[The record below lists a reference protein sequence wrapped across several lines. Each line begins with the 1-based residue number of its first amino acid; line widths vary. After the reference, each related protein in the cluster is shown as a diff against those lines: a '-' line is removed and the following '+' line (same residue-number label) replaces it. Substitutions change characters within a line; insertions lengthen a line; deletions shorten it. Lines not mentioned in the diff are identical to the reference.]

1 MNRRSL
7 GASLPTRERAAYRA
21 TMRFLVLGPLE
32 VTNAVGPIPLG
43 GPKQRLVL
51 ANLAVRAN
59 AVVLAET
66 LIDQLWGDE
75 PPDSAKNTLQTYIS
89 HLRKALGPDR
99 IEGRSSGYVLHLDP
113 HELDAT
119 RFEQLLGEARAADG
133 QPDRVG
139 GILRE
144 ALAMWRGSAFADLA
158 VEGSLAGEIARL
170 EELRLGAIEDR
181 IAADLASGRHTGLI
195 GELEGLT
202 REHPLRERLWAHLM
216 VALYRSG
223 RQADALAAF
232 RRARKLLAE
241 ELGVDPSPELQR
253 LQDRILKQDPD
264 LEVTGEPLRGY
275 RLLDKIGEGA
285 FGLVYRAVQPQVG
298 REVAIKSI
306 HPELANQ
313 PDFVRRFEHE
323 AQVVARL
330 EHPHVVPLYDYWRD
344 PDGAYLVMR
353 LLRGGSLEDLLE
365 QGPLD
370 STRAATFLDQV
381 AGALAAAHR
390 QGVVHRDVKPGNVL
404 LDEEGN
410 AYLTDFG
417 VALDA
422 GAPEQTAGLMV
433 RGTPAYLSPEQIRLE
448 PATGQSDIY
457 ALGVVLYEMLTAEH
471 PFPESSLRV
480 LLDRHMHEPLP
491 SARRVRPEIPPAVDL
506 VIARATAKDAGGR
519 FADPLE
525 FAAAFRGAIQGT
537 GARLAATEELRNP
550 YKGLRAFLE
559 ADAGDFFGRD
569 VVTRRLV
576 ERMAEPGAS
585 ARFLCIVGPSGS
597 GKSSVVKAGLVPAL
611 RRGVIAGSELWYIV
625 EMMPGPHPLREL
637 DTALLSV
644 ATSPQPTLVE
654 ELERDDLGLLRA
666 VDRVLPD
673 PSAELVIVV
682 DQLEEVFTLV
692 DDQVE
697 RARFL
702 EAIVAA
708 ATHRMSRVRIV
719 STLRADFF
727 DQPLSVRGFGDLLAA
742 RTEAITPM
750 SPEELE
756 RAISG
761 PAECVGLGIE
771 PGLVAAMVADVVDR
785 PGALPLLQYAL
796 TELVERDEVSSL
808 SLESYRSIGGVSG
821 ALARRA
827 ERLYGAMDE
836 PGRDACRQLFLR
848 LVTLGEGT
856 EDTRRR
862 VRRSEI
868 PAMDGATDGV
878 IESFGRHRLLSFDR
892 DALSR
897 EPTVEIAH
905 EALLRQWPRLEDWL
919 GEDAEARALRGH
931 LIDAARQWDA
941 GGRDDSELYRG
952 ARLAGALDFSS
963 RDGRHLNEL
972 ERSFVALSREAS
984 ERETRRI
991 RRTNRRLR
999 GLLGA
1004 VALFLVVALIAAGIA
1019 LVQGGHARRSA
1030 TVALSQSLGA
1040 QAIAETQLDTALL
1053 LAEEGVNLDDSLRTE
1068 SDLLAV
1074 LLHSPSAIHVLHVGG
1089 IGAPPEDIVV
1099 SPDGGTLAVL
1109 TRDRT
1114 LRFYDT
1120 STLQPIGKPVHDVPA
1135 YNSRRPAFTPD
1146 SSGLWV
1152 LRGPGIQ
1159 MINVRTGRVESTIRL
1174 HQDVE
1179 NVYSPVLLSR
1189 DGRVVY
1195 LQLEG
1200 WESVAAWNTSTG
1212 RRLAEVN
1219 VPGLSLGMLALAQ
1232 EAGEVVAL
1240 TTQGGGRIQV
1250 RDGRTLALERSFPV
1264 QLPAA
1269 DQYQLAVSPDGRTAA
1284 CTLFHPGADQSIR
1297 FVDLRTGQVRKG
1309 AGDQAGEGQVAF
1321 SHDGRTA
1328 VSVTDDGFNISVW
1341 DVPSATQV
1349 RTLSG
1354 HAGEILQAAFDP
1366 SGRTLYSAA
1375 DDGNVFAW
1383 DLSGH
1388 RSFGRSFTA
1397 SQGSFGGP
1405 NVGHHFPYFSAS
1417 PDGKSIAVAHAT
1429 QFDPDG
1435 GVSTGG
1441 EVNIVDLA
1449 TGRVTTRVRVA
1460 GRVPG
1465 IDSVIYAEF
1474 SPDGTELLVTP
1485 GPSSNGDITLWRLDG
1500 HTASLVRT
1508 FTGLS
1513 ATPVR
1518 DDNGFWNAPWATF
1531 SPNGKWIA
1539 GVDRRENGTSRMM
1552 EWDAATGSERV
1563 APLDLHWTS
1572 TDGLHFDGLNQN
1584 VVYSPDGSL
1593 IATSVLGDRTVI
1605 VDART
1610 LKPVRTLPDPEGVAF
1625 VAFSPTNDR
1634 LLAEGS
1640 SNVGIVRL
1648 IDVTTGKQAAEV
1660 TASNPGLWSVQFDH
1674 TGSMLLTDAP
1684 DGVARLWSVPDLQQI
1699 GSDLPGLSSVVGAAT
1714 FAGRGRSTMAV
1725 LLYATGT
1732 AFAYTA
1738 SPSAWER
1745 QACLVAGRNFTK
1757 AEWARYV
1764 GDRTYEDVC
1773 PEYPPG
1779 S

>member
-1 MNRRSL
+1 
-7 GASLPTRERAAYRA
+7 
-21 TMRFLVLGPLE
+21 MRCLVLGPLE
-32 VTNAVGPIPLG
+32 VMNAAGPISLG
-43 GPKQRLVL
+43 GPKQRVVL

-59 AVVLAET
+59 AVVSAET

-75 PPDSAKNTLQTYIS
+75 PPESAKNTLQTYIS
-89 HLRKALGPDR
+89 HLRKALGPER
-99 IEGRSSGYVLHLDP
+99 IEGRPPGYVLHLAP

-119 RFEQLLGEARAADG
+119 QFERLLGEARAADG
-133 QPDRVG
+133 QPARVAT
-139 GILRE
+139 ILRE
-144 ALAMWRGSAFADLA
+144 ALALWRGSAFADLA

-170 EELRLGAIEDR
+170 EELRLGAIEER
-181 IAADLASGRHTGLI
+181 ISADLASGRHADLI

-216 VALYRSG
+216 LALYRSG

-232 RRARKLLAE
+232 GRARELLAE

-253 LQDRILKQDPD
+253 LQERILKQDPD

-275 RLLDKIGEGA
+275 RLLEKIGEGA

-298 REVAIKSI
+298 REVAVKSI

-313 PDFVRRFEHE
+313 PDFVRRFERE
-323 AQVVARL
+323 AQLVARL

-353 LLRGGSLEDLLE
+353 FLRGGSLEDLLGH
-365 QGPLD
+365 GPLPPD
-370 STRAATFLDQV
+370 RAAAILDQV

-404 LDEEGN
+404 LDEDGN

-422 GAPEQTAGLMV
+422 GAPEQTTGAMV
-433 RGTPAYLSPEQIRLE
+433 RGTPAYLSPEQIRLQ
-448 PATGQSDIY
+448 PATARSDIY

-471 PFPESSLRV
+471 PFPESSLRA
-480 LLDRHMHEPLP
+480 LLDQHMHEPLP
-491 SARRVRPEIPPAVDL
+491 SARRLRPEIPPAVDS
-506 VIARATAKDAGGR
+506 VIARATAKDAGKR
-519 FADPLE
+519 FGDALDL
-525 FAAAFRGAIQGT
+525 AAAFRGAIQGS
-537 GARLAATEELRNP
+537 GESLGPAEDLRNP

-559 ADAGDFFGRD
+559 ADAGDFFGRE
-569 VVTRRLV
+569 VVTRRLI
-576 ERMAEPGAS
+576 ERLAEPGAS
-585 ARFLCIVGPSGS
+585 ARFLCVVGPSGS

-611 RRGVIAGSELWYIV
+611 RRGAIAGSESWYVV
-625 EMMPGPHPLREL
+625 EMLPGPHPLREL
-637 DTALLSV
+637 DTALLAV
-644 ATSPQPTLVE
+644 ATSQQPSLVE
-654 ELERDDLGLLRA
+654 ELERDELGLLRA

-692 DDQVE
+692 DDPVE

-702 EAIVAA
+702 DAIASA
-708 ATHRMSRVRIV
+708 ATHPMSRVRVV

-727 DQPLSVRGFGDLLAA
+727 DQPLNVRGFGDLLAA
-742 RTEAITPM
+742 RNEAITPM
-750 SPEELE
+750 SPEDLE
-756 RAISG
+756 RAIAG
-761 PAECVGLGIE
+761 PAQRVGLRVE

-796 TELVERDEVSSL
+796 TELAERDEVSSL
-808 SLESYRSIGGVSG
+808 SLETYRAIGGASG

-827 ERLYGAMDE
+827 ERIYGAMNE
-836 PGRDACRQLFLR
+836 GAREACRQLFLR

-868 PAMDGATDGV
+868 PALDGAMDGV

-905 EALLRQWPRLEDWL
+905 EALLHRWPRLRGWL
-919 GEDAEARALRGH
+919 EEDAETRAVQAH
-931 LIDAARQWDA
+931 LIAAARQWDT
-941 GGRDDSELYRG
+941 GGRDDAELYRA
-952 ARLAGALDFSS
+952 ARLVAALDFSS
-963 RDGRHLNEL
+963 RYGQHLNEL
-972 ERSFVALSREAS
+972 EQSFVARSREAS
-984 ERETRRI
+984 DRETRRI

-1004 VALFLVVALIAAGIA
+1004 VAIFLVVALIAAGIA

-1030 TVALSQSLGA
+1030 TVALSESLGA
-1040 QAIAETQLDTALL
+1040 QAVAETQLDTALL
-1053 LAEEGVNLDDSLRTE
+1053 LAEEGVNMDDSQRTE

-1089 IGAPPEDIVV
+1089 VGAPPEDIVV

-1120 STLQPIGKPVHDVPA
+1120 STRQPTGKPVHDVPA
-1135 YNSRRPAFTPD
+1135 YNTRRPAFTPD
-1146 SSGLWV
+1146 GSGLWV
-1152 LRGPGIQ
+1152 LRGAGLQKID
-1159 MINVRTGRVESTIRL
+1159 VRTGRVESTIRL

-1195 LQLEG
+1195 LQMEG
-1200 WESVAAWNTSTG
+1200 WEHVAAWDTSTG
-1212 RRLAEVN
+1212 RRLAEVD
-1219 VPGLSLGMLALAQ
+1219 VPGLSLLALAFAR
-1232 EAGEVVAL
+1232 ETGEVVAL
-1240 TTQGGGRIQV
+1240 TTRDGGRIQV
-1250 RDGRTLALERSFPV
+1250 RDGRTLALERSFHVP
-1264 QLPAA
+1264 LPAPQ
-1269 DQYQLAVSPDGRTAA
+1269 QYQLAVAPDGHMAA
-1284 CTLFHPGADQSIR
+1284 YTMFNPGFDQSIR
-1297 FVDLRTGQVRKG
+1297 FVDLRTGQIRVG
-1309 AGDQAGEGQVAF
+1309 AGAQAGEGQVAF
-1321 SHDGRTA
+1321 SPDGGTA
-1328 VSVTDDGFNISVW
+1328 VSVTNDGLNISVW
-1341 DVPSATQV
+1341 DVASATLLQ
-1349 RTLSG
+1349 TLSG
-1354 HAGEILQAAFDP
+1354 HAGEIFMLAFDP
-1366 SGRTLYSAA
+1366 SGRSLYSAA
-1375 DDGNVFAW
+1375 DDGNVFVW
-1383 DLSGH
+1383 DLSGR

-1397 SQGSFGGP
+1397 SLGSFGGP
-1405 NVGHHFPYFSAS
+1405 NVGWHFPYFSSS

-1429 QFDPDG
+1429 EIDPAN
-1435 GVSTGG
+1435 GVSKGG
-1441 EVNIVDLA
+1441 NVSIVDLS
-1449 TGRVTTRVRVA
+1449 TGRVTTEVRVA

-1500 HTASLVRT
+1500 RTARLIRT
-1508 FTGLS
+1508 FSGLS
-1513 ATPVR
+1513 ATPVP
-1518 DDNGFWNAPWATF
+1518 DDGGFWNAPWATF
-1531 SPNGKWIA
+1531 SPDGKWIA
-1539 GVDRRENGTSRMM
+1539 GLDRREDGTSRLI

-1563 APLDLHWTS
+1563 APLDLRWKS
-1572 TDGLHFDGLNQN
+1572 TDGFLDGINQN

-1593 IATSVLGDRTVI
+1593 IATSALGDRTVI
-1605 VDART
+1605 IDART
-1610 LKPVRTLPDPEGVAF
+1610 LKPVRTLPDPRGVAF
-1625 VAFSPTNDR
+1625 VAFSPTNSN

-1648 IDVTTGKQAAEV
+1648 WDVSTGKQVAEV
-1660 TASNPGLWSVQFDH
+1660 PASNPGLWSVQFAP
-1674 TGSMLLTDAP
+1674 TGSMLLTDSS
-1684 DGVARLWSVPDLQQI
+1684 DGVARLWSVPDLRQI
-1699 GSDLPGLSSVVGAAT
+1699 GTDLPGLLSVPGTAT
-1714 FAGRGRSTMAV
+1714 FAGRGNSTTAV
-1725 LLYATGT
+1725 LVYATGQ
-1732 AFAYTA
+1732 AFAYPA

-1764 GDRTYEDVC
+1764 GDRPYEQVC
-1773 PEYPPG
+1773 PQYPSG

>member
-1 MNRRSL
+1 
-7 GASLPTRERAAYRA
+7 
-21 TMRFLVLGPLE
+21 
-32 VTNAVGPIPLG
+32 
-43 GPKQRLVL
+43 
-51 ANLAVRAN
+51 
-59 AVVLAET
+59 
-66 LIDQLWGDE
+66 
-75 PPDSAKNTLQTYIS
+75 
-89 HLRKALGPDR
+89 
-99 IEGRSSGYVLHLDP
+99 
-113 HELDAT
+113 
-119 RFEQLLGEARAADG
+119 
-133 QPDRVG
+133 
-139 GILRE
+139 
-144 ALAMWRGSAFADLA
+144 MWRGSAFADLP
-158 VEGSLAGEIARL
+158 VEGTLAGEIARL

-195 GELEGLT
+195 GELQGLT
-202 REHPLRERLWAHLM
+202 REHPLRERLWGHLM
-216 VALYRSG
+216 LALYRSG

-232 RRARKLLAE
+232 QRARELLSE

-253 LQDRILKQDPD
+253 LHERILKQDPD
-264 LEVTGEPLRGY
+264 LEITGEPLRGY
-275 RLLDKIGEGA
+275 RLLEKIGEGA

-298 REVAIKSI
+298 REVAVKSI

-313 PDFVRRFEHE
+313 PDFVRRFERE
-323 AQVVARL
+323 AQLVARL

-365 QGPLD
+365 DGPLHPD
-370 STRAATFLDQV
+370 RASAIMDQV

-422 GAPEQTAGLMV
+422 GAPEQTTGLMV

-448 PATGQSDIY
+448 PATGRSDIY

-471 PFPESSLRV
+471 PFPESSLRA

-491 SARRVRPEIPPAVDL
+491 SARRLRPEIPPAVDL

-519 FADPLE
+519 FADALE
-525 FAAAFRGAIQGT
+525 FAAAFREAMQGT
-537 GARLAATEELRNP
+537 GARLAATEDLRNP

-576 ERMAEPGAS
+576 ERMAEPGAG
-585 ARFLCIVGPSGS
+585 ARFLCVVGPSGS

-611 RRGVIAGSELWYIV
+611 RRGAIAGSELWYIV

-637 DTALLSV
+637 DTALLAV
-644 ATSPQPTLVE
+644 ATSPQPSLME
-654 ELERDDLGLLRA
+654 ELERDELGLLRA

-673 PSAELVIVV
+673 PSAELVIVL

-692 DDQVE
+692 EDQVE

-702 EAIVAA
+702 EAIAAA
-708 ATHRMSRVRIV
+708 ATHRMNRVRIV

-756 RAISG
+756 RAIAG
-761 PAECVGLGIE
+761 PAERVGLGIE

-808 SLESYRSIGGVSG
+808 SLESYRAIGGVSG

-827 ERLYGAMDE
+827 ERLYGAMNE

-848 LVTLGEGT
+848 LVTLGDGT

-868 PAMDGATDGV
+868 PAMDGATDEV

-905 EALLRQWPRLEDWL
+905 EALLHQWPRLRDWL

-941 GGRDDSELYRG
+941 GGQDDSELYRG

-972 ERSFVALSREAS
+972 ERSFVARSRDAS
-984 ERETRRI
+984 ERETTRI

-1004 VALFLVVALIAAGIA
+1004 VAIFLVVALIAAGVA
-1019 LVQGGHARRSA
+1019 VVQGGRARRSA

-1040 QAIAETQLDTALL
+1040 QAVAETQLDTALL
-1053 LAEEGVNLDDSLRTE
+1053 LAQLGVNLDDSLRTE
-1068 SDLLAV
+1068 SDLLTV

-1089 IGAPPEDIVV
+1089 IGAPPEALAV
-1099 SPDGGTLAVL
+1099 SPDGKTLAVL
-1109 TRDRT
+1109 NRDGT
-1114 LRFYDT
+1114 LWFYDT
-1120 STLQPIGKPVHDVPA
+1120 STRQPIGKPVQNVA
-1135 YNSRRPAFTPD
+1135 ATNYRRPAFTPD

-1152 LRGPGIQ
+1152 LRGAGIQ
-1159 MINVRTGRVESTIRL
+1159 KIDVHSGRVESTIKL
-1174 HQDVE
+1174 DQDVDT
-1179 NVYSPVLLSR
+1179 VYSPVLLSP
-1189 DGRVVY
+1189 DGRVMY
-1195 LQLEG
+1195 LQLEEN
-1200 WESVAAWNTSTG
+1200 WEHVVAWDTSTG
-1212 RRLAEVN
+1212 RRLTDVD
-1219 VPGLSLGMLALAQ
+1219 VPGLQLGMLASAQ
-1232 EAGEVVAL
+1232 RTGEVVTL
-1240 TTQGGGRIQV
+1240 TTGRGGRIQV
-1250 RDGRTLALERSFPV
+1250 RNGGTLAVEWSFPV
-1264 QLPAA
+1264 QLSCA
-1269 DQYQLAVSPDGRTAA
+1269 QQCQLAVSPDGRTAA
-1284 CTLFHPGADQSIR
+1284 YTMFNPGFDQSIR
-1297 FVDLRTGQVRKG
+1297 FVDLRTGEVTVGGG
-1309 AGDQAGEGQVAF
+1309 AQAGGGQPAF
-1321 SHDGRTA
+1321 SPDGRTA
-1328 VSVTDDGFNISVW
+1328 VSVTDDNLNISVW
-1341 DVPSATQV
+1341 DVSSATLV

-1354 HAGEILQAAFDP
+1354 HAGAIQMAAFDP
-1366 SGRTLYSAA
+1366 PSRTLYSVGE
-1375 DDGNVFAW
+1375 DGNLFAW
-1383 DLSGH
+1383 DLSGQQ
-1388 RSFGRSFTA
+1388 SFGRSFTA
-1397 SQGSFGGP
+1397 SPGSFGGP

-1429 QFDPDG
+1429 EFAPDTGVTKG
-1435 GVSTGG
+1435 GDVS
-1441 EVNIVDLA
+1441 IVDLA
-1449 TGRVTTRVRVA
+1449 TGLVTTEVRVA
-1460 GRVPG
+1460 GHVPG

-1474 SPDGTELLVTP
+1474 SPDGTELLVSP
-1485 GPSSNGDITLWRLDG
+1485 GPSSNGNITLWRLDG
-1500 HTASLVRT
+1500 RRASLIHT
-1508 FTGLS
+1508 FSGLS
-1513 ATPVR
+1513 ATPVPKG
-1518 DDNGFWNAPWATF
+1518 DGFWNAPWATF
-1531 SPNGKWIA
+1531 SPDGKWIA
-1539 GVDRRENGTSRMM
+1539 GVDRRKDGTSRMI
-1552 EWDAATGSERV
+1552 EWDAATGSERA
-1563 APLDLHWTS
+1563 APLDLPWKS
-1572 TDGLHFDGLNQN
+1572 TLGGRHFDGLNQN

-1593 IATSVLGDRTVI
+1593 IATSVLGDRIAI
-1605 VDART
+1605 VDAVT

-1625 VAFSPTNDR
+1625 VAFSPANDR

-1640 SNVGIVRL
+1640 ATVGIVRL
-1648 IDVTTGKQAAEV
+1648 WNLTTFKQVAEAP
-1660 TASNPGLWSVQFDH
+1660 ASNPGLWSVQFDP

-1684 DGVARLWSVPDLQQI
+1684 DGVARLWSVPDLQRI
-1699 GSDLPGLSSVVGAAT
+1699 GTDLPGLSGYVGAAT
-1714 FAGRGRSTMAV
+1714 FAGQGSSTMAV
-1725 LLYATGT
+1725 LVYAGGQT
-1732 AFAYTA
+1732 FAYAA
-1738 SPSAWER
+1738 SPPAWER

-1764 GDRTYEDVC
+1764 GDRPYEDVC